1 MADRQTE
8 ARREN
13 QFGQSTEGYRSRF
26 EKRVG
31 DDLEKRDVPFGYED
45 QKVPY
50 TIPAKVETYVPDFT
64 LPNGILIEA
73 KGRFTP
79 ADRRKLKRVKASN
92 PHLDIRLVFQAPGNR
107 LNKNSKTTYARWA
120 EKQGFPWAKKTIP
133 REWLDE

>member
-13 QFGQSTEGYRSRF
+13 QFGQSTKGYRSRF
-26 EKRVG
+26 EARVG
-31 DDLEKRDVPFGYED
+31 DDLEKRAVPFGYED

-50 TIPAKVETYVPDFT
+50 TIPAKVETYLPDFT
-64 LPNGILIEA
+64 LPNGIIVEA

-92 PHLDIRLVFQAPGNR
+92 PSLDIRLVFQAPGNK
-107 LNKNSKTTYARWA
+107 LNKNSKTTYAAWA
-120 EKQGFPWAKKTIP
+120 EKHGFPWAKKAVP
-133 REWLDE
+133 AEWLHE